1 MARLRIDKPIRPAL
15 LDELQAAGLAPLTP
29 AATTILQPD
38 ADDQGGWLTVPDAD
52 EATARAVVQAHDPSF
67 YEQAEATA
75 RHTYDDAVAYLQ
87 QFEKQPSGTATNAQ
101 RDNAIKAITVI
112 LKTQHQQLR
121 DAGAG

>member
-52 EATARAVVQAHDPSF
+52 EATARAVVQAHDPASYTAKEDAARHS
-67 YEQAEATA
+67 YEQAIDYLK
-75 RHTYDDAVAYLQ
+75 TYT
-87 QFEKQPSGTATNAQ
+87 KQPPGSPTNVQ
-101 RDNAIKAITVI
+101 RDNAIAAITTI

-121 DAGAG
+121 EQSG